1 MLCLTHLFFAGR
13 QDGLSDR
20 IGDDPTGKARRVA
33 GLGSIGLT
41 LGTREGSV
49 AEHDALEIPDTN
61 GVAATALIVERL
73 KKRIT
78 DLERDVTQENQRT
91 VDAEE
96 RAIKRELLAA
106 MVSSLHFCVCR
117 LPSLTM
123 L

>member
-61 GVAATALIVERL
+61 GVASTALIVDQRDRGPTLQRL
-73 KKRIT
+73 RHYIVIIFIFINK
-78 DLERDVTQENQRT
+78 
-91 VDAEE
+91 
-96 RAIKRELLAA
+96 LLISLF
-106 MVSSLHFCVCR
+106 SSDD
-117 LPSLTM
+117 TND
-123 L
+123 